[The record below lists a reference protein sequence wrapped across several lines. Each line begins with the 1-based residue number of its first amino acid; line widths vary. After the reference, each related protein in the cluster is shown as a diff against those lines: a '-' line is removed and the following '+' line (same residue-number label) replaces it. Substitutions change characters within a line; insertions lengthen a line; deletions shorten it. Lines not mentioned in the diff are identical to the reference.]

1 MSIVVIYN
9 EFANET
15 LNFVNEYTY
24 TYIYIYTLEDW
35 SNLAPEK
42 FIAHIT
48 FKMSISWQSVE
59 LELVAAV

>member
-9 EFANET
+9 EFTNET

-48 FKMSISWQSVE
+48 FKMC
-59 LELVAAV
+59 

>member
-9 EFANET
+9 EFTKKT
-15 LNFVNEYTY
+15 LNFVNEYTH
-24 TYIYIYTLEDW
+24 TSYIYTLEDW

-48 FKMSISWQSVE
+48 FKMC
-59 LELVAAV
+59 